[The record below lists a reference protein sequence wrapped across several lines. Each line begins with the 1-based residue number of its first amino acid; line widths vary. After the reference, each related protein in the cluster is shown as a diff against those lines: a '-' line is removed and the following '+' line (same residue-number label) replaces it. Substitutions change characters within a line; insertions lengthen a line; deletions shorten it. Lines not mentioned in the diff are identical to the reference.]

1 MTTLHPPRLS
11 EEELRH
17 FEVQGFARLG
27 RVVPVAE
34 IEALGQRIDDIML
47 GTAQLDYD
55 QIMMQLDRVAGD
67 DSGPGPQSKGHKGAT
82 LAYRKIQDLELDP
95 LFLAYLQQPLFGDI
109 CAKIHGPERPM
120 ACFRAMFMNKP
131 AGKGTHLVWH
141 QDRWSDLD
149 RDPLITVWTALD
161 PATLDNGCVQIVP
174 GSHRALVNPD
184 HPSGFLSAEQAAE
197 LLAKTQPVP
206 LELEAG
212 EVVLLH
218 NWLLHSSD
226 VNHTGIPRRAFSVC
240 YMDAATVSSRG
251 ATYPVVFGEGALS
264 PSSESAL

>member
-1 MTTLHPPRLS
+1 MSTLHPPSLS
-11 EEELRH
+11 PEESRQFDEH
-17 FEVQGFARLG
+17 GYVRLG
-27 RVVPVAE
+27 QVVSPAQ
-34 IEALGQRIDDIML
+34 IAALGRRIDDIML
-47 GTAQLDYD
+47 GRAAINYE

-95 LFLAYLQQPLFGDI
+95 LFLGYLQHPLFADI
-109 CAKIHGPERPM
+109 CARVYGSRVDI

-141 QDRWSDLD
+141 QDRWTDLD
-149 RDPLITVWTALD
+149 RDPLITLWTALD
-161 PATLDNGCVQIVP
+161 PATLANGCVQVVP

-184 HPSGFLSAEQAAE
+184 HPSGFLSAEQTAE
-197 LLAKTQPVP
+197 LLAKAQPVA

-226 VNHTGIPRRAFSVC
+226 VNHTALPRRAFSVC

-251 ATYPVVFGEGALS
+251 AIYPVVFGEGALS
-264 PSSESAL
+264 SSSGSAP